1 MINYL
6 HVVLVI
12 YFFYRHPHAEPYL
25 SIILFL
31 ITISLTSSYSILSFY
46 LIFPLKLKLEAK

>member
-1 MINYL
+1 MC
-6 HVVLVI
+6 
-12 YFFYRHPHAEPYL
+12 RADPSL
-25 SIILFL
+25 SIILSP